1 MKGLQL
7 SNISPIANYISNL
20 LYTFFATVIYSET
33 AVIQDPDGTC
43 NNSYWDVMQKETWG
57 RIGVYSRLY
66 FNHLAADAL
75 EHQHLSTQKFCKY
88 CYDHVL

>member
-43 NNSYWDVMQKETWG
+43 NNSY
-57 RIGVYSRLY
+57 
-66 FNHLAADAL
+66 
-75 EHQHLSTQKFCKY
+75 
-88 CYDHVL
+88 